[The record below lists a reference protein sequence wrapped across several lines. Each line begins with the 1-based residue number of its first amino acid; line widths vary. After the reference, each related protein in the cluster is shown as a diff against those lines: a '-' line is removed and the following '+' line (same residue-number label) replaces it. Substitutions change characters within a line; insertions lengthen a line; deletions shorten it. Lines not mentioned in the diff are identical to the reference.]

1 MIWLKREQIKMKKMG
16 ANSFLIA
23 MDDYFILPMVIY
35 DLRNLGIGI
44 LGIAKYSKA
53 WPFLC
58 LKRMMI
64 KIQL

>member
-1 MIWLKREQIKMKKMG
+1 MG
-16 ANSFLIA
+16 ATSFLIA